1 MNLFVK
7 MAGDLPVWQKCFFRN
22 LVAGFIAVGMLIKKK
37 ERIVIPKGN
46 FLPLALRCIGGTL
59 GILCN
64 FYAIGQMNIA
74 DASMLNKLSPFFGII
89 LRPLQG
95 STFGALF
102 YINFTL
108 HSLCCKN
115 TGCVFLH

>member
-1 MNLFVK
+1 MLGRSDVVAVEFIMSVRVSVK
-7 MAGDLPVWQKCFFRN
+7 LNRIITKFLHSC
-22 LVAGFIAVGMLIKKK
+22 LSLIEK
-37 ERIVIPKGN
+37 RSS
-46 FLPLALRCIGGTL
+46 F
-59 GILCN
+59 
-64 FYAIGQMNIA
+64 
-74 DASMLNKLSPFFGII
+74 DSPFFGII